1 MGRKEEESH
10 GNESINNPPKTK
22 TKKQPPMV
30 MNESIDTND
39 IHGNQSITREW
50 K

>member
-1 MGRKEEESH
+1 M
-10 GNESINNPPKTK
+10 NESTTHPKQNK

-39 IHGNQSITREW
+39 IHGDQSITREW